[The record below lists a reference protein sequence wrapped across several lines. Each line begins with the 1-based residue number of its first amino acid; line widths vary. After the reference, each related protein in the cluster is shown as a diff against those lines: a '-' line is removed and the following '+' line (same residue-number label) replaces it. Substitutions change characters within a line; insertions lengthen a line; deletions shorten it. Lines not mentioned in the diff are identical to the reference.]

1 VQIQLRR
8 YNRLTLKGLSR
19 MEIFTPWLKGFI
31 IGFSIA
37 APVGPI
43 GMLCIQRTLA
53 YGRLTGL
60 LSGLGAASAD
70 LLYGLISGLGLT
82 VISAFLI
89 SGQFWLQIGGIIFLT
104 YLGIRAFL
112 TVPAANEV
120 EAQPISPWKAYI
132 TTFGLTLTNP
142 ITIISFTGIMA
153 GAGITSGD
161 LIWIIAFV
169 FGVFCGSAG
178 WWLLLTF
185 GVSLLRTRLTPQSMR
200 WINRFSGAVILVF
213 VGFMLKNIITA
224 L

>member
-1 VQIQLRR
+1 
-8 YNRLTLKGLSR
+8 

-89 SGQFWLQIGGIIFLT
+89 SGQLWL
-104 YLGIRAFL
+104 
-112 TVPAANEV
+112 
-120 EAQPISPWKAYI
+120 
-132 TTFGLTLTNP
+132 
-142 ITIISFTGIMA
+142 
-153 GAGITSGD
+153 
-161 LIWIIAFV
+161 
-169 FGVFCGSAG
+169 
-178 WWLLLTF
+178 
-185 GVSLLRTRLTPQSMR
+185 
-200 WINRFSGAVILVF
+200 
-213 VGFMLKNIITA
+213 
-224 L
+224 